1 MNNYR
6 WDFMIILTVLLGLLS
21 VATVSNPHKIV
32 RAKEPLPEQ
41 VVSIGK
47 ILLFEEGFRSKPYLD
62 KEGFVTIGIGQ
73 LLHKKKGMNPDDFLI
88 TVTKEQAMYDT
99 LADVEEIHSMLEVG
113 SYSAT
118 YNKMSKVRQSAL
130 VLVAYQIGVQG
141 LYKFKK
147 TWAYL
152 ENKCYD
158 EASAEMLDS
167 LWAREQTP
175 ERAKRVSEVIRTGS
189 WAEYGLLLQDNME
202 K

>member
-118 YNKMSKVRQSAL
+118 YNRMSKVRQSAL
-130 VLVAYQIGVQG
+130 VLIAYQIGVQG

-147 TWAYL
+147 TWKYL
-152 ENKCYD
+152 ENNCY
-158 EASAEMLDS
+158 EKASVEMLDS

-189 WAEYGLLLQDNME
+189 WAEYGLLLQDIME